1 MKRLF
6 LMLLCGVALLA
17 QDTVSR
23 IVKVKYIPPES
34 AIAVLNVLAG
44 KQVRWQPDGRLR
56 IIALNGPADLVNA
69 LEEAIQKLDVPPPA
83 VRNVELT
90 FHMLL
95 AAPLGEA
102 PPISQELAGVATQL
116 RNVFGVKSVRLL
128 ETAVLRGREGSGGQ
142 MNGTMTTPTKLDVNA
157 TFELRYSGTQVSAGD
172 KGQNI
177 RIDNLRFQAK
187 VPHAV
192 GNNFQFSDAAMSTDI
207 DVREGQKV
215 VVGKSSIDSASQSL
229 FLVVTAKVVD

>member
-23 IVKVKYIPPES
+23 IVKVKHINPES
-34 AIAVLNVLAG
+34 ATMILNVLAG
-44 KQVRWQPDGRLR
+44 KQVHWQPDAQMK
-56 IIALNGPADLVNA
+56 IIALNGPSDLVKA
-69 LEEAIQKLDVPPPA
+69 LEEAIQKLDVPQPV

-95 AAPLGEA
+95 AAPQGDSA
-102 PPISQELAGVATQL
+102 AVPPELAGVATQL
-116 RNVFGVKSVRLL
+116 RNVFGLKSLRVL
-128 ETAVLRGREGSGGQ
+128 ETAVLRGREGNGGQ
-142 MNGTMTTPTKLDVNA
+142 MSGVMSMPAKVEANA
-157 TFELRYSGTQVSAGD
+157 TFELRYSKMQVSSSE

-177 RIDNLRFQAK
+177 RIDNLRFLAK
-187 VPHAV
+187 VPHAA
-192 GNNFQFSDAAMSTDI
+192 GNGFQFSDAAMNTDI

-215 VVGKSSIDSASQSL
+215 VVGKSSIDAAAQSL